1 MEVLLIV
8 IFIIIL
14 VIAIKN
20 SNQAANNN
28 VACTYHR
35 WVYVKQPDFND
46 EYLMC
51 SVCNKTPTQIVS
63 DIPVDKI

>member
-20 SNQAANNN
+20 SAQADQNNN
-28 VACTYHR
+28 VACKMHK
-35 WVYVKQPDFND
+35 WVYMKQPDTHE
-46 EYLMC
+46 EYMIC
-51 SVCNKTPTQIVS
+51 QKCNKTPTEVVNS
-63 DIPVDKI
+63 VDIG

>member
-28 VACTYHR
+28 VTCSYHK
-35 WVYVKQPDFND
+35 WVYMKQPDVHD
-46 EYLMC
+46 EYMIC
-51 SVCNKTPTQIVS
+51 HACQKTPSEIVNS
-63 DIPVDKI
+63 VDKE